1 MKHKSKKGGE
11 TKEKK
16 ARRQDVAIK
25 APKFL
30 SAQIKRKN
38 ILKDIVENGRSFRS
52 AAKAQGYSDAIAN
65 HPTKITK
72 SKSWQELLNH
82 YLPQSKLLEVHDQQ
96 LRSYKLNSMIMQKGI
111 DDETVYEL
119 IESVEAIVKKIVD
132 LPTGRIVFYITS
144 DNQSRNKALEMGL
157 KLHKK
162 LTDKVEVKDTT
173 PYGQLSDAELAEKIK
188 KGKNFFT
195 KK

>member
-1 MKHKSKKGGE
+1 MKHKGKKGKE
-11 TKEKK
+11 VEEKK
-16 ARRQDVAIK
+16 PRRQDVPIK

-30 SAQIKRKN
+30 NAQIKQKK
-38 ILKDIVENGRSFRS
+38 IIKDMVENGRSFRS

-65 HPTKITK
+65 SPAKITK
-72 SKSWQELLNH
+72 TKSWQELLNH

-132 LPTGRIVFYITS
+132 LPTGRIVFYITT

-162 LTDKVEVKDTT
+162 LTDKVEVKDIT
-173 PYGQLSDAELAEKIK
+173 PYGQLSDAELAERIK
-188 KGKNFFT
+188 KQKNFFQ